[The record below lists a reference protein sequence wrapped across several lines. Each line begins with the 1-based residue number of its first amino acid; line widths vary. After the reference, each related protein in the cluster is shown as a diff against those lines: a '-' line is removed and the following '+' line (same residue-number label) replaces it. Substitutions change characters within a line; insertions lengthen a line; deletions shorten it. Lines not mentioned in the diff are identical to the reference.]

1 MCDLVFSMQELLK
14 IVPGIAIFPLSFY
27 LAWKKIGE
35 SVSCSVTISTSRIS
49 AGRVSAVVVTNH
61 KDKPITIFEIQAVS
75 DNDITFVVEK
85 FDLPLVI
92 KALETVTIDAKPYS
106 ALLVDGNKWEPDLI
120 GQQKIDIYLVT
131 PRKTIKCKMLSHPT
145 LDKIPEFEKYRQA
158 IKVNKTYN
166 GIAYNE
172 NAKYAITYKD
182 AEGVKTAIVDIFGF
196 INGEW
201 RFRYNMI
208 PAEHMLSVDGV
219 REFLRVSR
227 AAEAL
232 QIYGVDQL
240 L

>member
-1 MCDLVFSMQELLK
+1 MQEFLK

-35 SVSCSVTISTSRIS
+35 SVSCSVTMSTSRIS

-85 FDLPLVI
+85 FDPPLVI
-92 KALETVTIDAKPYS
+92 KALETVTIDTKPYS
-106 ALLVDGNKWEPDLI
+106 MLLVGGDKWEP
-120 GQQKIDIYLVT
+120 GFVASHKIDIYLVT
-131 PRKTIKCKMLSHPT
+131 PGKTIKCKMVSHPT
-145 LDKIPEFEKYRQA
+145 LDKISEFKKYRQA
-158 IKVNKTYN
+158 AKVNKIYN

-182 AEGVKTAIVDIFGF
+182 GEGVKTAIVDVSGF

-208 PAEHMLSVDGV
+208 PTEHMTSVDGV

-232 QIYGVDQL
+232 QIYGVDPL
-240 L
+240 F